1 MRQENID
8 KSILQNRIHLTL
20 SERISY
26 YFLSIGLFGFS
37 ILFATFCIDTV
48 IKNGFLQ
55 FDFNLFVLLTM
66 LSFSLLSYIRVKAKL
81 KLFRIHS
88 SIERKKILE
97 IVNNLFRE
105 EDYQIEINEENI
117 LKCRAYYSLGLN
129 KIEEVLTILFDNGQ
143 LHINIRSTSG
153 DKGVLLDYGIANRH
167 LKELTIGIE
176 NACR

>member
-1 MRQENID
+1 
-8 KSILQNRIHLTL
+8 
-20 SERISY
+20 
-26 YFLSIGLFGFS
+26 
-37 ILFATFCIDTV
+37 
-48 IKNGFLQ
+48 
-55 FDFNLFVLLTM
+55 M
-66 LSFSLLSYIRVKAKL
+66 LSFSLLSYTRFKAKL
-81 KLFRIHS
+81 KLLRIHS
-88 SIERKKILE
+88 SIERKIILE

-167 LKELTIGIE
+167 LKELTFGIE